1 MTVRRTG
8 YPSWIPK
15 VVRWAIGLT
24 LAGLAVGILVDGLE
38 WDAIGAALQG
48 ADYRWVA
55 LGVGAV
61 LVTVV
66 SRALRWQALLN
77 GQRIGLVSAMMAI
90 LVGQVVNTGL
100 PLMRSG
106 DFARA
111 AWVSRKEPV
120 GVTQSLGAIVL
131 EKVWDLL
138 ALAVTGLALLVLTPL
153 PDWFVQSTWGGVAAV
168 GLGIVTLWLGLRW
181 QAPLLGLAVR
191 IVHRLPERLATFLV
205 PQLHELVAALDA
217 IRQPRAS
224 TAAGFWT
231 AVTWFLGGLTNWAVM
246 QAFGIRSV
254 YGAVFLLALLMLGGA
269 VVPTPGRLG
278 ILEGIC
284 VVSLTQFGVEA
295 SMALA
300 TGLVLHVA
308 VMGPPLVLAAL
319 FGLANALGW
328 SFPSR
333 SGIPD
338 SR

>member
-1 MTVRRTG
+1 MTVRCADR
-8 YPSWIPK
+8 PSWLPK
-15 VVRWAIGLT
+15 AVRWLIGLA
-24 LAGLAVGILVDGLE
+24 LAVLAVGILLDGLE
-38 WDAIGAALQG
+38 WDAIGAALKD
-48 ADYRWVA
+48 ADYRLVA
-55 LGVGAV
+55 LGVAAV

-77 GQRIGLVSAMMAI
+77 GRRVGLGTAVMAI

-111 AWVSRKEPV
+111 AWVSRKEMV

-138 ALAVTGLALLVLTPL
+138 ALCVTGLALLVLTPL
-153 PDWFVQSTWGGVAAV
+153 PDWFVQSTWGGLLAV
-168 GLGIVTLWLGLRW
+168 GLGIAALWVGLRW
-181 QAPLLGLAVR
+181 QAPLLGLAAR
-191 IVHRLPERLATFLV
+191 IIHRFPERLATFLV

-231 AVTWFLGGLTNWAVM
+231 AVTWLMGGLTNWAVM
-246 QAFGIRSV
+246 QAFGIESV
-254 YGAVFLLALLMLGGA
+254 YGAMFLLALLMLGGA

-278 ILEGIC
+278 VFEGIC

-295 SMALA
+295 SLALA
-300 TGLVLHVA
+300 AGFVLHVA

-319 FGLANALGW
+319 FGLVNALGW
-328 SFPSR
+328 LSPSR
-333 SGIPD
+333 PGISD
-338 SR
+338 AR

>member
-1 MTVRRTG
+1 MTVRCADR
-8 YPSWIPK
+8 PSWLPK
-15 VVRWAIGLT
+15 AVRWLIGLA
-24 LAGLAVGILVDGLE
+24 LAALAVGILLDGLE
-38 WDAIGAALQG
+38 WDAIGAALQD
-48 ADYRWVA
+48 ADYRWVS

-61 LVTVV
+61 LFTVV

-77 GQRIGLVSAMMAI
+77 GRRVGLGTAVMAI

-111 AWVSRKEPV
+111 AWVSRKEMV

-138 ALAVTGLALLVLTPL
+138 ALCVTGLALLVLTPL
-153 PDWFVQSTWGGVAAV
+153 PDWFVQSTWGGLLAV
-168 GLGIVTLWLGLRW
+168 GLGIAALWVGLRW
-181 QAPLLGLAVR
+181 QAPLLGLAAR
-191 IVHRLPERLATFLV
+191 IIHRFPERLATFLV
-205 PQLHELVAALDA
+205 PQVHELVAALDA

-231 AVTWFLGGLTNWAVM
+231 AVTWLMGGLTNWAVM
-246 QAFGIRSV
+246 QAFGIESV
-254 YGAVFLLALLMLGGA
+254 YGAMFLLALLMLGGA

-278 ILEGIC
+278 VFEGIC

-295 SMALA
+295 SLALA
-300 TGLVLHVA
+300 AGFVLHVA

-319 FGLANALGW
+319 FGLVNALGW
-328 SFPSR
+328 LSPSR
-333 SGIPD
+333 PGISD